1 MKVTATQAKKQ
12 HAIPADLA
20 KRHEK
25 DRRVTN
31 LLENARAA
39 DRRLALQDELSQLHS
54 NLASHRD
61 VNVRL
66 LMAQRARAIRAHG
79 IHLRTMPFR

>member
-1 MKVTATQAKKQ
+1 MKAKQAKKQ
-12 HAIPADLA
+12 HAILADLV

-25 DRRVTN
+25 DRQVTN
-31 LLENARAA
+31 LLESARAA
-39 DRRLALQDELSQLHS
+39 NRRLALQNELSQIHS

-61 VNVRL
+61 LNVRL

-79 IHLRTMPFR
+79 IHLPTMPFR